1 MDRRHLAGNALQ
13 GAKSERYRVRG
24 RQDAA
29 VPNMDFINENLLTIL
44 ILLPLVGAVLT
55 LAYQMFW
62 KQEGQIKWVTLGIT
76 LLNFLVSLAMFSKST
91 LAGPSG
97 FFFEKNVPWIRAI
110 NTNFHVG
117 VDGLSFWLVILT
129 TFIMPIAVIST
140 WHAVEKR
147 VTAFY
152 IFLLLLE
159 SAMIGV
165 FVSLDLLVFYL
176 FFEASLVPMFFLIGI
191 WGGDNRIYAA
201 VKFFIFTALGSLL
214 MLVAIIALYYIY
226 ADQTGFA
233 GTFDFVVILDAM
245 KTGTLTFAKI
255 PQVGTL
261 LFMAFALAFAIK
273 VPLFPFHT
281 WLPDAHTE
289 APTAGSVILAAVL
302 LKMGTYGLM
311 RFNFALFPDQSRE
324 WAWLFITLA
333 IIGIIY
339 GALVAMVQPD
349 MKRLVAYSS
358 VAHMG
363 FVILGM
369 FSFTEAGMQ
378 GALFTMLSHGVTTG
392 ALFLLVGFVYERR
405 HTREITQFG
414 GLSNVMPIY
423 ATIFVITTMASV
435 GLPFLNGFVGEFLIM
450 VGMFQSHVLGV
461 TATTNWNYVAAMLS
475 GTGVIFAAVYLLW
488 MVQRVFFGKVT
499 NAKNKGLAD
508 LSWRE
513 IGIMVPLL
521 FLMVYMGVFPKPFL
535 KRSDDVVKAIQER
548 VMHQAGGTIAD
559 GSTSR

>member
-1 MDRRHLAGNALQ
+1 
-13 GAKSERYRVRG
+13 
-24 RQDAA
+24 
-29 VPNMDFINENLLTIL
+29 MDFINENLLTVL
-44 ILLPLVGAVLT
+44 ILLPVAGALLT
-55 LAYQMFW
+55 LGYFMFS
-62 KQEGQIKWVTLGIT
+62 KQESQIKWITLGFT
-76 LLNFLVSLAMFSKST
+76 VLNFLVSLALFSRSAT
-91 LAGPSG
+91 VSAAGFS
-97 FFFEKNVPWIRAI
+97 FEQNVPWIKAI

-117 VDGLSFWLVILT
+117 VDGLSIWLVVLT

-147 VTAFY
+147 VAAFY

-214 MLVAIIALYYIY
+214 MLVAILSLYYIY
-226 ADQTGFA
+226 ADQTGL
-233 GTFDFVVILDAM
+233 GGSFDFVAILNAM
-245 KTGTLTFAKI
+245 KTGTLQLA
-255 PQVGTL
+255 PQAGTL
-261 LFMAFALAFAIK
+261 LFLAFALAFAIK

-311 RFNFALFPDQSRE
+311 RFNFSLFPDQSRD
-324 WAWLFITLA
+324 WAWLFIILA

-349 MKRLVAYSS
+349 IKRLVAYSS

-378 GALFTMLSHGVTTG
+378 GALYTMLSHGVTTG
-392 ALFLLVGFVYERR
+392 ALFLLVGFIYERR

-414 GLSNVMPIY
+414 GLANVMPVY
-423 ATIFVITTMASV
+423 ATIFVITTMASI
-435 GLPFLNGFVGEFLIM
+435 GLPLLNGFVGEFLIM
-450 VGMFQSHVLGV
+450 IGMFGSHALSV
-461 TATTNWNYVAAMLS
+461 TTEINWNYIATMFA

-499 NAKNKGLAD
+499 NDKNKTLAD

-513 IGIMVPLL
+513 IGLITPLL
-521 FLMVYMGVFPKPFL
+521 ILMVYMGVFPKPFL
-535 KRSDDVVKAIQER
+535 KRSDEAIKAIQER
-548 VMHQAGGTIAD
+548 VMHQAGGTVEKTELKPQAVEEHK
-559 GSTSR
+559 

>member
-1 MDRRHLAGNALQ
+1 
-13 GAKSERYRVRG
+13 
-24 RQDAA
+24 
-29 VPNMDFINENLLTIL
+29 MDFIYDNLLAIL

-55 LAYQMFW
+55 LAHQMFW
-62 KQEGQIKWVTLGIT
+62 KQEGQLKWLTLGFT
-76 LLNFLVSLAMFSKST
+76 LLNFVVSLAMFGKAAAAPGSYM
-91 LAGPSG
+91 
-97 FFFEKNVPWIRAI
+97 FEMNVPWIRAI

-117 VDGLSFWLVILT
+117 VDGLSFWLLILT

-140 WHAVEKR
+140 WNAVEKR

-152 IFLLLLE
+152 VFMLLLE

-176 FFEASLVPMFFLIGI
+176 FFEASLIPMFFLIGI
-191 WGGDNRIYAA
+191 WGGENRIYAA

-214 MLVAIIALYYIY
+214 MLVAIISLYFIY

-233 GTFDFVVILDAM
+233 GTFDLVAITNALKVGTMSFSGAM
-245 KTGTLTFAKI
+245 AGT
-255 PQVGTL
+255 GTL

-311 RFNFALFPDQSRE
+311 RFNFALFPEQSRE

-333 IIGIIY
+333 IVGIIY

-349 MKRLVAYSS
+349 VKRLVAYSS

-369 FSFTEAGMQ
+369 FSFTESGMQ
-378 GALFTMLSHGVTTG
+378 GALFTMLAHGVTTG
-392 ALFLLVGFVYERR
+392 ALFLLVGFIYERR

-414 GLSNVMPIY
+414 GISNVMPIY
-423 ATIFVITTMASV
+423 ATVFVITTMASI

-450 VGMFQSHVLGV
+450 VGMFKSSVLGV
-461 TATTNWNYVAAMLS
+461 TAAVNWNIIATMLA

-499 NAKNKGLAD
+499 NTKNKSLAD

-513 IGIMVPLL
+513 IGLMIPLIV
-521 FLMVYMGVFPKPFL
+521 LMVYMGVFPKPFL
-535 KRSDDVVKAIQER
+535 SRSESAVKAIEAN
-548 VMHQAGGTIAD
+548 VMHQAGGTVEKGESEPKTAPKAEPKIEAPKAEH
-559 GSTSR
+559 

>member
-1 MDRRHLAGNALQ
+1 
-13 GAKSERYRVRG
+13 
-24 RQDAA
+24 
-29 VPNMDFINENLLTIL
+29 MDFISDNLLTIL
-44 ILLPLVGAVLT
+44 ILLPTIGAVLM
-55 LAYQMFW
+55 LAYHAFA
-62 KQEGQIKWVTLGIT
+62 KDEASLKWITLGIT
-76 LLNFLVSLAMFSKST
+76 IVDLLISLGLLSRSAV
-91 LAGPSG
+91 AGPSG
-97 FFFEKNVPWIRAI
+97 FSFEKNVPWIKAI
-110 NTNFHVG
+110 STNYHVG
-117 VDGLSFWLVILT
+117 VDGLSLWLVILT

-147 VTAFY
+147 RTAFY
-152 IFLLLLE
+152 VFLLLLE

-191 WGGDNRIYAA
+191 WGGENRIYAA

-226 ADQTGFA
+226 ADQTGL
-233 GTFDFVVILDAM
+233 GGSFDFVAIMNAM
-245 KTGTLTFAKI
+245 RSGNLVVAGQTG
-255 PQVGTL
+255 VL
-261 LFMAFALAFAIK
+261 LFWAFALAFMIK
-273 VPLFPFHT
+273 VPVFPFHT

-289 APTAGSVILAAVL
+289 APTAGSVILAAIL

-311 RFNFALFPDQSRE
+311 RFNFGLFPEQARQF
-324 WAWLFITLA
+324 AFLFITLA

-349 MKRLVAYSS
+349 VKRLVAYSS

-369 FSFTEAGMQ
+369 FSFTEQGMQ
-378 GALFTMLSHGVTTG
+378 GALYTMLAHGVTTG
-392 ALFLLVGFVYERR
+392 ALFLLVGFIYERR

-414 GLSNVMPIY
+414 GLANVMPIY
-423 ATIFVITTMASV
+423 ATLFVITTMASI

-450 VGMFQSHVLGV
+450 IGMFKSQALAITSS
-461 TATTNWNYVAAMLS
+461 ANWNIVATMLA

-499 NAKNKGLAD
+499 NDKNKTLAD

-513 IGIMVPLL
+513 IGLMVPLL
-521 FLMVYMGVFPKPFL
+521 FLMVYMGVYPKPFL
-535 KRSDDVVKAIQER
+535 ARSENAVKAIQTR
-548 VMHQAGGTIAD
+548 VIGQAGGTVDTAD
-559 GSTSR
+559 DHAKGPVEVTSDCGCDAPQTTEH

>member
-1 MDRRHLAGNALQ
+1 
-13 GAKSERYRVRG
+13 
-24 RQDAA
+24 
-29 VPNMDFINENLLTIL
+29 MDFINENLITIL
-44 ILLPLVGAVLT
+44 ILLPVAGAVLT
-55 LAYQMFW
+55 LGYQLVW
-62 KQEGQIKWVTLGIT
+62 KQESQLKWVTLGFT
-76 LLNFLVSLAMFSKST
+76 VLNFLVSLGLLSKSAIMG
-91 LAGPSG
+91 LGG
-97 FFFEKNVPWIRAI
+97 FFFEKNVPWIKAI
-110 NTNFHVG
+110 GTNYHVG
-117 VDGLSFWLVILT
+117 VDGLSLWLVILT
-129 TFIMPIAVIST
+129 TFIMPIAVLST
-140 WHAVEKR
+140 WHAVEKKA
-147 VTAFY
+147 TAFY
-152 IFLLLLE
+152 VFLLLLE
-159 SAMIGV
+159 SVMLGV

-214 MLVAIIALYYIY
+214 MLVAIIALFYIY
-226 ADQTGFA
+226 ADQTGL
-233 GTFDFVVILDAM
+233 GGSFDFVSILAAM
-245 KTGTLTFAKI
+245 KSGNLVLAPQTGM
-255 PQVGTL
+255 L
-261 LFMAFALAFAIK
+261 LFAAFALAFAIK
-273 VPLFPFHT
+273 VPIFPFHT

-311 RFNFALFPDQSRE
+311 RFNFSLFPDQSRE
-324 WAWLFITLA
+324 TAWLFITLA

-349 MKRLVAYSS
+349 IKRLVAYSS

-378 GALFTMLSHGVTTG
+378 GALYTMLSHGVTTG
-392 ALFLLVGFVYERR
+392 ALFLLVGFIYERR

-414 GLSNVMPIY
+414 GLANVMPVY
-423 ATIFVITTMASV
+423 ATLFVITTMASI

-450 VGMFQSHVLGV
+450 IGMFQSHALGV
-461 TATTNWNYVAAMLS
+461 TASVNWNYIAAMLA

-499 NAKNKGLAD
+499 NDKNKTLAD

-513 IGIMVPLL
+513 IGLITPLL
-521 FLMVYMGVFPKPFL
+521 ILMVYMGVYPQPFL
-535 KRSDDVVKAIQER
+535 KKSDDAIRAIQER
-548 VMHQAGGTIAD
+548 IMHQAGGTIEKTELTTTPEA
-559 GSTSR
+559 TQHR